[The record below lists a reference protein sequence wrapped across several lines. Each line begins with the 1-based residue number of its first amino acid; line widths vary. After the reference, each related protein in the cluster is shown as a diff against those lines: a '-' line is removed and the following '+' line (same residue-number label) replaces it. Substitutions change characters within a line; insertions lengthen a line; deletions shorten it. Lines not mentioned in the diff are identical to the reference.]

1 MSLHPLTL
9 KSIEA
14 SPLLYPDDEQAA
26 YYECRCYRHEGQWD
40 FWTLCD
46 YHQGYEDAAQ
56 AQQELRDEAV
66 RLLRAQRDGQTERA
80 DLLAVVV
87 RELQERTAK
96 RYREAEEA
104 KAQLDE
110 AVGVIACAL
119 SDCPGDDEHPRWQQQ
134 ANDFLLARID
144 GGEKPNG
151 E

>member
-14 SPLLYPDDEQAA
+14 LPLLYPDDEQAA
-26 YYECRCYRHEGQWD
+26 YYECGCYRHTD
-40 FWTLCD
+40 IWTLCT
-46 YHQGYEDAAQ
+46 YHQGYEDGVQ
-56 AQQELRDEAV
+56 AQQERLDEAV

-144 GGEKPNG
+144 GGEQPNG
-151 E
+151 